1 MLVDSFRIGTATFI
15 LLWIVGPYGNNWSR
29 RACLETLKGI
39 IEIDQQAQ
47 SDGLCKIKAVNNDPV
62 SHRMTTAI

>member
-1 MLVDSFRIGTATFI
+1 MV
-15 LLWIVGPYGNNWSR
+15 VQ
-29 RACLETLKGI
+29 LESKGLPGDVEGS

-47 SDGLCKIKAVNNDPV
+47 SDGLSKIKAVNNDPV

>member
-1 MLVDSFRIGTATFI
+1 V
-15 LLWIVGPYGNNWSR
+15 
-29 RACLETLKGI
+29 KGI

-62 SHRMTTAI
+62 NFRMLTANLKISTYIWKIKYIL

>member
-1 MLVDSFRIGTATFI
+1 MVVR
-15 LLWIVGPYGNNWSR
+15 WSTEVR
-29 RACLETLKGI
+29 PSAVKVA

-62 SHRMTTAI
+62 DHRMITAI